1 MASSFVTR
9 IPSDDLKGCE
19 HWLLPE
25 VSSASIVPSAEKE
38 DKDRLVAQQQDSIAP
53 VDPSQGESIDD
64 VDVQDVESFEMQSLL
79 SAQQLQSITEE
90 AEKEGFDRGREKG
103 YEQGLLE
110 GKKEGLANA
119 EQHIA
124 EQVNH
129 LQTVVDALMMP
140 MEREQHLLEAMLV
153 DTVCKLTQAV
163 VRRELAVD
171 SSQIVTLVS
180 QALATLPRPCDKL
193 ELSLNPADIDTIQQH
208 IPVPS
213 NADWHYNADETLL
226 PGGCRLQTKESTVDD
241 TIEHRLEQL
250 LDDFVHK
257 RLYDESAPTPEA
269 LYAEQCNTQAPEFD
283 SSPEPDDSPEP
294 DTSSLEPDTSS
305 PEPDTSSL
313 EPDTSSPE
321 PDTDSPEP
329 DTSSLELDTNS
340 PEQKTS
346 NPDLAINSVEPDK
359 QNRAIDSATTTV
371 TATADDVLPPDTLTM
386 QESSHGEKDVDQ
398 TLTATLST
406 KDDAATVLPPKDT
419 P

>member
-313 EPDTSSPE
+313 E
-321 PDTDSPEP
+321 
-329 DTSSLELDTNS
+329 LDTNS